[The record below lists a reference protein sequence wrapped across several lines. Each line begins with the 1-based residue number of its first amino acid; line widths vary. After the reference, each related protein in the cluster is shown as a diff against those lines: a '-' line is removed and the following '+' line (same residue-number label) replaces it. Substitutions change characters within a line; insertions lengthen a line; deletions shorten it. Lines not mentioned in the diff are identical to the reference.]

1 MIILECGTWYHHPR
15 RQQCVLN
22 RNLRIFKVAMWHYR
36 SRHHLKHNCIW
47 DNLLYCCL
55 SFYSWI
61 YISNWT
67 TIQSKDNYDICV
79 YWRKSATCS
88 RSQPLLNMII
98 GGKCEATLWRY
109 RWRHHLEKKTFFWY
123 DLGRSFHIW
132 GKIEAVFN
140 ISNFSKWPPF
150 WAHDKLLYRK
160 FYRKLNIAER

>member
-67 TIQSKDNYDICV
+67 TIQSKGNYDICV

-88 RSQPLLNMII
+88 RSQPLLYMII
-98 GGKCEATLWRY
+98 GGKFEATLWRY
-109 RWRHHLEKKTFFWY
+109 RCRHHLEKKTFFGMIWD
-123 DLGRSFHIW
+123 DLFISEVKLKLCLIFQIFQNGRHFELTTNFFIGSFTGSWI
-132 GKIEAVFN
+132 
-140 ISNFSKWPPF
+140 
-150 WAHDKLLYRK
+150 
-160 FYRKLNIAER
+160 